1 MDAFNVAIVV
11 LVVGLGLYAS
21 VVGRRRIG
29 QALRASFDAL
39 RFATPAGDVG
49 GDAVRVVKVYKQG
62 LPMLYDDVFDLTW
75 GARQVSDSFW
85 YCVAPGPSY
94 FLAIPLVA
102 VGMGRVDI
110 RWVVRPL
117 SEARMRGALVDHPDA
132 LRGDGVDPV
141 R

>member
-1 MDAFNVAIVV
+1 MPWLNVALFV
-11 LVVGLGLYAS
+11 LFVGLGLYAS
-21 VVGRRRIG
+21 VVGRRRIRH
-29 QALRASFDAL
+29 ALRASFEAL
-39 RFATPAGDVG
+39 RFATPGGEVG

-62 LPMLYDDVFDLTW
+62 LPLLYDDVFDLTW
-75 GARQVSDSFW
+75 GARHLSDSFW

-94 FLAIPLVA
+94 YLAIPLVA

-117 SEARMRGALVDHPDA
+117 SEERMRGALVDHPDA
-132 LRGDGVDPV
+132 LHAGAVDPV